1 VLQQYSKQYKGLSTI
16 HETTSVS
23 SPARGQA
30 RDGAGEQNEC
40 EARWMSHRN
49 MGLVDEAGSRPY
61 AWCLDDDEV
70 YGYTRR
76 GIRDLSARCD
86 KVSKA
91 RQGKV
96 GFVEE
101 GWVG

>member
-1 VLQQYSKQYKGLSTI
+1 
-16 HETTSVS
+16 
-23 SPARGQA
+23 
-30 RDGAGEQNEC
+30 
-40 EARWMSHRN
+40 